1 MAKEKLKSPAELN
14 YEEAI
19 SELKKLVEELESSEL
34 LLEEGIAL
42 FERGQALAARCSALL
57 EEAELK
63 FTQLSSEGFPEA
75 QPDKISDSGE

>member
-57 EEAELK
+57 EKAELR
-63 FTQLSSEGFPEA
+63 FIQLSSEGFPEA

>member
-19 SELKKLVEELESSEL
+19 SELKQLVGEMESSEL

-63 FTQLSSEGFPEA
+63 FIQLSSEGFPKSN
-75 QPDKISDSGE
+75 PDEINNSEE